1 MDSGFSESC
10 WRQQSSRTRRRL
22 DRALWTSMLPLWR
35 AILGSTL
42 LRRPAFDRP
51 GFLRPWSVV
60 LDPLI
65 AIRTAPL
72 IRLPLTLLGL
82 TILRPI
88 RLTVARRRADFK
100 LVQFV
105 PLFIGAIPL
114 RDGKKFANPATRINW
129 LWIVHSRIMNHT
141 PPVIQHR

>member
-1 MDSGFSESC
+1 
-10 WRQQSSRTRRRL
+10 
-22 DRALWTSMLPLWR
+22 MLPLWR

-88 RLTVARRRADFK
+88 RLTVARRRADLE

-129 LWIVHSRIMNHT
+129 LWIVHNRIMNHT
-141 PPVIQHR
+141 TILIQHR